1 MAIDL
6 NRLEIERI
14 DNLVRNFGWL
24 KIKEEISGTKIIL
37 TFEKPRI
44 VSGIAGSEGA
54 D

>member
-24 KIKEEISGTKIIL
+24 KVKEEISGTKIAL

-44 VSGIAGSEGA
+44 ISSIEGSEGA

>member
-6 NRLEIERI
+6 DRLEIERI
-14 DNLVRNFGWL
+14 DNLVRNFGWS
-24 KIKEEISGTKIIL
+24 KTKEDLTGTKIIL

-44 VSGIAGSEGA
+44 VTGIEGSEGA